1 MAKPRLRKTGQRV
14 TTRLAVE
21 SLEKRRLLSAD
32 GVAPESALIETTLPG
47 DLDQDGVVG
56 FADFL
61 ELSANFGATDA
72 LPGMGDIDGDATV
85 GFSDFLI
92 LSKNFGRTQSASE
105 PAEPQEGVGQIEVL
119 VNEQNDIVITSDRD
133 ILEVAYAVDG
143 QLTKISDIDSKEYT
157 LSVLGVTDLWVKS
170 GTDAKGRDIWEHF
183 VCPTD
188 EVHGEPLAQIDV
200 TVDDQD
206 QINIVSSETITQ
218 IIYFVDGMATKIDVN
233 ANEYTLDVL
242 NVTDLWVQAGEAENG
257 RDYWEHFICPT
268 DDGHVSGGQGYVP
281 TAEIDVLVNDAN
293 EIVISST
300 EVISEIVYLV
310 DGKVTTISDVDA
322 QEYTLDVLNVT
333 DLWVKSGDSHGR
345 DVWEHFVCPTDEVH
359 GERLAQIDVTV
370 DDQDQINIVSSETI
384 TQIIYFVDGM
394 ATKIEVNANEYTLDV
409 LNVTD
414 LWVQA
419 GEAENGRD
427 YWEHFICPTDD
438 GHVSGGQGYV
448 PTAEIDVLV
457 NDANEIVISSTEVIS
472 EIVYLVDGK
481 VTTISDV
488 DAQEY
493 TLDVLNVTDLWVK
506 SGDSH
511 GRDVWEHFVCP
522 TDEVHGERL
531 AQIDVTVDDQDQINI
546 VSSETI
552 TQIIYFVDGM
562 ATKIEDVNANEYTL
576 DVLNVTDLWVQAG
589 DAENGRDYWEHFVC
603 PTDEGHGPAGPASVP
618 SAEIEVLVD
627 DQNQIVISSTET
639 ISEIVYLVDGKV
651 TTISDINANKY
662 TLNVLGVTNLWV
674 KSGSN
679 SHQRDV
685 WEHFV
690 CPTDVVHDDGFA
702 KIDVLVN
709 DQDQIVISADKTI
722 TDIVY
727 VVDGVMTKIAD
738 VDASTYTLSVYGVT
752 DIWIRSDHPTGRDF
766 WQHFVCPTDH

>member
-32 GVAPESALIETTLPG
+32 GVAPQASVAETALPG

-61 ELSANFGATDA
+61 QLSANFGAMDA
-72 LPGMGDIDGDATV
+72 LPEMGDIDGDTSV

-92 LSKNFGRTQSASE
+92 LSQNFGRTQSPSE

-206 QINIVSSETITQ
+206 RINIESSETITQ
-218 IIYFVDGMATKIDVN
+218 IIYFVDGMATKVDVN

-268 DDGHVSGGQGYVP
+268 DDGHVTGGQGYVP

-293 EIVISST
+293 EIVISSS

-310 DGKVTTISDVDA
+310 DGKVTTISDVNA
-322 QEYTLDVLNVT
+322 QEYTLDVL
-333 DLWVKSGDSHGR
+333 G
-345 DVWEHFVCPTDEVH
+345 
-359 GERLAQIDVTV
+359 
-370 DDQDQINIVSSETI
+370 
-384 TQIIYFVDGM
+384 
-394 ATKIEVNANEYTLDV
+394 
-409 LNVTD
+409 
-414 LWVQA
+414 
-419 GEAENGRD
+419 
-427 YWEHFICPTDD
+427 
-438 GHVSGGQGYV
+438 
-448 PTAEIDVLV
+448 
-457 NDANEIVISSTEVIS
+457 
-472 EIVYLVDGK
+472 
-481 VTTISDV
+481 
-488 DAQEY
+488 
-493 TLDVLNVTDLWVK
+493 VTDLWVK

-562 ATKIEDVNANEYTL
+562 ATKIEDVNASEYTL

-603 PTDEGHGPAGPASVP
+603 PTDEGHGPAGPATVP

-651 TTISDINANKY
+651 TTISDINANEY
-662 TLNVLGVTNLWV
+662 TLDVLGVTNLWV
-674 KSGSN
+674 KSGSD

-702 KIDVLVN
+702 KIEVLVN
-709 DQDQIVISADKTI
+709 DQDQIVISSDKTI

-727 VVDGVMTKIAD
+727 VVDGAMTKITD

-752 DIWIRSDHPTGRDF
+752 DIWIRSDHPSGRDF